1 MKWTENG
8 ICFEGTVA
16 EYKELH
22 ADGYAPQLTRTRA
35 GKRVTII
42 DGDNSVAFSSIK
54 EAAEYIGH
62 STGRY
67 ISASALG
74 RALDENGSV
83 KLDEFKGAAPA
94 SLFEN
99 NPNTKNEGEENNVE

>member
-8 ICFEGTVA
+8 VTFEGTVQ

-42 DGDNSVAFSSIK
+42 DGETSTAFASIK
-54 EAAEYIGH
+54 DAAEYIGQQ
-62 STGRY
+62 TGRY

-83 KLDEFKGAAPA
+83 KLDEFKGTIPA
-94 SLFEN
+94 SLFDKT
-99 NPNTKNEGEENNVE
+99 NTTNEGEKNNVE